1 MTLRSLKKMN
11 EKKFFLSFRLKYFN
25 FVLTSFFINKANI
38 QVISLMSNIFSIDLK
53 YCKLLKL
60 KKIEILRRAP
70 KEAGAYNGDNLVNKI
85 SKYLLKI
92 NSYI

>member
-1 MTLRSLKKMN
+1 
-11 EKKFFLSFRLKYFN
+11 
-25 FVLTSFFINKANI
+25 
-38 QVISLMSNIFSIDLK
+38 MSNIFSIDLK